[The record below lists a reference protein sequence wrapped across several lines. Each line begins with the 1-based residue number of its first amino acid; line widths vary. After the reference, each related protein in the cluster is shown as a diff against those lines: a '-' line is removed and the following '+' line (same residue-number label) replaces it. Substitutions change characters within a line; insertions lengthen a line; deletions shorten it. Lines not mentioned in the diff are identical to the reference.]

1 MWIIS
6 PENFDKLSTVGFLS
20 AGLQSKRQLRQQE
33 VQLLQPELHC
43 STFSMCL
50 WTAPVV
56 RMHTWTDVEVGWLL
70 TQAISHCKLFPD
82 L

>member
-33 VQLLQPELHC
+33 LHC

-56 RMHTWTDVEVGWLL
+56 RMHTRTDVEVGWLL